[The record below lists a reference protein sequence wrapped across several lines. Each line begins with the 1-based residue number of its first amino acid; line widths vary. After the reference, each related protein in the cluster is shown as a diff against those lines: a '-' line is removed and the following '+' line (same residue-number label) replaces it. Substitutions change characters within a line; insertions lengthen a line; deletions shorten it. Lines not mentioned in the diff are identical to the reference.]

1 MVTPTSPMVGQT
13 GTLKA
18 TVTATNGTPTGGTI
32 TFSAGGVTI
41 TTCTLSAGTCSV
53 SLPTTSLA
61 PGTYPVI
68 ASYGGT
74 TDYAASTSTADN
86 VVLGKSTTTTTVVVT
101 PNPITSPAT
110 GTITATVKRPSGSAG
125 FPTGSVTFY
134 ADGIQIGTGTLNGS
148 GVATFSQ
155 PTSGISNGSYT
166 ISVDYAGDSND
177 DTSTGSVS
185 VTVN

>member
-1 MVTPTSPMVGQT
+1 
-13 GTLKA
+13 
-18 TVTATNGTPTGGTI
+18 
-32 TFSAGGVTI
+32 
-41 TTCTLSAGTCSV
+41 
-53 SLPTTSLA
+53 
-61 PGTYPVI
+61 
-68 ASYGGT
+68 
-74 TDYAASTSTADN
+74 
-86 VVLGKSTTTTTVVVT
+86 
-101 PNPITSPAT
+101 
-110 GTITATVKRPSGSAG
+110 
-125 FPTGSVTFY
+125 VTFY